1 MSELIVRV
9 QWAEGVLD
17 VSDGGGGTARV
28 IPVSSNAATSAAATE
43 FGTMMLATLGQ
54 RDSVTVAAEDDP
66 GSWPVLGDG
75 HSVPGWDGTS
85 SLQRLVARRVDI
97 DANGYARLT
106 PTWSSPEEEITARQQ
121 VAISRLGTGLAGG
134 RSAGVTIARE
144 ASNGVPSGALR
155 PVSIPPW
162 AFDGMKAAMDAHEWR
177 AETSTVITKTELL
190 CSPTGPPSDDVS
202 VKVKVNGVTQV
213 TLTLPEDDTAW
224 SQLGGILVSAGSILT
239 CEVDSIGAN
248 TEAELED
255 LKLTVQFTAAPAA
268 LRVAA

>member
-17 VSDGGGGTARV
+17 VSDGGTGTARV

-155 PVSIPPW
+155 SVSVPPW
-162 AFDGMKAAMDAHEWR
+162 SFHGLKNTQDAHEWR
-177 AETSTVITKTELL
+177 AETSTILTKTEVL

-268 LRVAA
+268 LWVAA

>member
-1 MSELIVRV
+1 MSELVVRV
-9 QWAEGVLD
+9 QWAEGLVD
-17 VSDGGGGTARV
+17 VSDGGTGTARV
-28 IPVSSNAATSAAATE
+28 VPVSSNAVTAAAATA
-43 FGTMMLATLGQ
+43 FGTMMLATLGV

-75 HSVPGWDGTS
+75 HTVPDWDGTPS
-85 SLQRLVARRVDI
+85 MQRLVSRRVDI
-97 DANGYARLT
+97 DANGHVRLT

-121 VAISRLGTGLAGG
+121 VALTRLGTGLAGG
-134 RSAGVTIARE
+134 RTAGVTISRE

-162 AFDGMKAAMDAHEWR
+162 SFDGMKAAQDAHEWT
-177 AETSTVITKTELL
+177 AETSTVITKTALA
-190 CSPTGPPSDDVS
+190 CSPTGPPSDAVT

-213 TLTLPEDDTAW
+213 TLTLAATDTAH
-224 SQLGGILVSAGSILT
+224 SALGGIAVAAGAILT
-239 CEVDSIGAN
+239 CEVDSIGSN

-268 LRVAA
+268 MRVGA